1 MEHLGFLTWK
11 DPYAW
16 TETDH
21 AAQAHAI
28 REENRLFK
36 HTVSAAAS
44 KSRLHK
50 TREAFLRAFHAPKI
64 RLPIGPDILVEV
76 QLDVDG
82 VYYWKHKRDA
92 KWKYAD
98 DLDYANNYVA
108 YTQDVIRGQ
117 LDYTLHVKTP
127 TSHWTHKKKG
137 GSGVAIVGQRVY
149 FIEGDQPL
157 KYMRLVSLSL
167 ATGSQRR
174 VLYEETNPSI
184 SLTLVKAENRGLFLL
199 GEDAG
204 YQRLWLVAG
213 DGLKRLEPGGVSFRA
228 VGVTA
233 TGDPIYF
240 VRPGDFTKPWRLV
253 GADWKLNR
261 AIETAGIEFCSYSLQ
276 VLITKFQGIRTIW
289 HMSASAPPKQLDS
302 GFFTVLPYTG
312 WPFWR
317 GESGGQVP
325 IWIRSPT
332 TPVYKIL
339 VAKGE
344 IYLDKPP
351 SYTDGITGESTATDG
366 MRVRWLLLQNDVQKK
381 PKGLMVTA
389 YGAYGLDTNLNTT
402 RWRPWLSAGWA
413 VAHVFVRGGG
423 DSNEAWAELGRL
435 GGKLGAL
442 DDFTAALK
450 DLQKKTGLAAGR
462 TCIFG
467 RSAGGLIIGNMVAK
481 YPRGDLF
488 RCVYA
493 EAPYVDLLK
502 TASNPKLPLTAYEYK
517 EFAQPRAGPAEFE
530 QALRMSPIHA
540 LPADGAPSVA
550 VLCRSG
556 AGDLQ
561 VFPYESLKWILT
573 LRGVRADTSKIL
585 HVNSQAHHTY
595 GGEMYLEYS
604 EDFHII
610 NHWLN

>member
-1 MEHLGFLTWK
+1 M
-11 DPYAW
+11 
-16 TETDH
+16 ETDR
-21 AAQAHAI
+21 AALAHTI
-28 REENRLFK
+28 RGENRLFK
-36 HTVSAAAS
+36 HVAAIAEA
-44 KSRLHK
+44 KSLAK
-50 TREAFLRAFHAPKI
+50 TRKAFVNAFHVAKC
-64 RLPIGPDILVEV
+64 RLWLNPDILVEA
-76 QLDVDG
+76 QLDVEG

-98 DLDYANNYVA
+98 DLDYANNYLA

-127 TSHWTHKKKG
+127 TSHWTHKKT
-137 GSGVAIVGQRVY
+137 GSPDTAIVGQRVY
-149 FIEGDQPL
+149 FIEGNQPL
-157 KYMRLVSLSL
+157 KYTRLVSLSL
-167 ATGSQRR
+167 ATGGQRR
-174 VLYEETNPSI
+174 VIYEEENPSI
-184 SLTLVKAENRGLFLL
+184 TLTLVKAENRGLFLW

-204 YQRLWLVAG
+204 YQRLWLVAAA
-213 DGLKRLEPGGVSFRA
+213 GLKRLEPGGVSFRA

-233 TGDPIYF
+233 TGSPIYF
-240 VRPGDFTKPWRLV
+240 VRVGDFTKPWKLV

-261 AIETAGIEFCSYSLQ
+261 AIETAGIEFCSYSLK

-289 HMSASAPPKQLDS
+289 YMSASALPKQLDS
-302 GFFTVLPYTG
+302 GFFTVLPYTS

-317 GESGGQVP
+317 GESGGP

-351 SYTDGITGESTATDG
+351 SYTDGTTGESTAADG
-366 MRVRWLLLQNDVQKK
+366 MRVRWLLLQNELDKK

-389 YGAYGLDTNLNTT
+389 YGAYGLDTNLNMT
-402 RWRPWLSAGWA
+402 RWRPWLDAGWA

-450 DLQKKTGLAAGR
+450 DLQKKTGLGANR
-462 TCIFG
+462 TCIYG
-467 RSAGGLIIGNMVAK
+467 RSAGGLIVGNMVAK

-502 TASNPKLPLTAYEYK
+502 TASNPKLPLTAYEYR
-517 EFAQPRAGPAEFE
+517 EFGQPRAGPAEFE
-530 QALRMSPIHA
+530 QTLRMSPIQT
-540 LPADGAPSVA
+540 LPAGGAPGVH

-556 AGDLQ
+556 SGDLQ
-561 VFPYESLKWILT
+561 VYPYEPLKWILT
-573 LRGVRADTSKIL
+573 LRGGRKDTSKIVY
-585 HVNSQAHHTY
+585 VNSQAHHTY
-595 GGEMYLEYS
+595 GGEMYLEYA
-604 EDFHII
+604 EDLLII
-610 NHWLN
+610 EHWLS